1 MTFTSYKLSLS
12 FETKEKK
19 FMLKTITAGFFLSFS
34 SLLLAS
40 EYCSALQ
47 EEIDFKLKSTEVS
60 VALFNEDF
68 KKVEN
73 STLDCKDVQPLITRG
88 HEIIATVKEI
98 RENAI
103 VLEENCGVSTPIKD
117 HDTEVSLR
125 IPYIH
130 FYKIINCPKTD
141 L

>member
-1 MTFTSYKLSLS
+1 
-12 FETKEKK
+12 
-19 FMLKTITAGFFLSFS
+19 MLKTITACFFLSFS
-34 SLLLAS
+34 SLILAN
-40 EYCSALQ
+40 EYCSVFQ
-47 EEIDFKLKSTEVS
+47 EEIDLQLKLTEAS
-60 VALFNEDF
+60 VVIFNEEF

-73 STLDCKDVQPLITRG
+73 STLECKDVWPLIPRG

-98 RENAI
+98 REKAI
-103 VLEENCGVSTPIKD
+103 VLEENCKVSTPIKD
-117 HDTEVSLR
+117 DDTEVSLR